1 MYIQC
6 LHNNIM
12 FTLGWVIH
20 MFDVVLVHTS
30 ITTSHI
36 MDYMR
41 QARNQARRQIS
52 LLISYVGAR
61 PNNNNNNKLWPTS
74 LDNPLT

>member
-1 MYIQC
+1 
-6 LHNNIM
+6 
-12 FTLGWVIH
+12 
-20 MFDVVLVHTS
+20 MFDVVLVYTS

-36 MDYMR
+36 IDYMR

-52 LLISYVGAR
+52 LLISYGGAR
-61 PNNNNNNKLWPTS
+61 PNNNNNKLWPTS